1 LKTPEEAGEKMTTF
15 ERHLAWLAML
25 PAAAALAQGT
35 PSYPVKA
42 VRIIVP
48 FAAGGPTDVHSRWA
62 AQQLNAAFGQP
73 MVVDNRGGA
82 GGIIGTEM
90 AAKSAPDG
98 YTLLGGN
105 PGPLT
110 IAPSIRKQLPYDPV
124 KDFAPITLIAKSQ
137 SCICVHP
144 NMPAKNVKDFVALA
158 KARPGRI
165 NYATPGVG
173 TVGHFGVE
181 YLAYMTGIK
190 MNMVPYK
197 GAAPYV
203 IDLIAGQI
211 DMAFVQVAQ
220 AAPHVNAGKLKALGA
235 TGTQRSP
242 LLPNVPTADEQ
253 GVKGYSSYNWNGIL
267 APVGTPKAIVDR
279 IHAVLSKPLHTPE
292 TRELMVSQGFD
303 VAGDGPAEF
312 AAFIKAE
319 TERWAKV
326 GKAAGIQ
333 PE

>member
-1 LKTPEEAGEKMTTF
+1 MKNARLLIG
-15 ERHLAWLAML
+15 LALV
-25 PAAAALAQGT
+25 PASAAIAQGT
-35 PSYPVKA
+35 ASYPTKA

-48 FAAGGPTDVHSRWA
+48 FAPGGPTDVHSRWA

-90 AAKSAPDG
+90 AAKAPPDG

-124 KDFAPITLIAKSQ
+124 KDFVPITLIAKSQ

-144 NMPAKNVKDFVALA
+144 AMPAKNVKEFVALA
-158 KARPGRI
+158 KGKPGQI

-181 YLAYMTGIK
+181 YLAYMTGIR

-203 IDLIAGQI
+203 VDLIAGQI

-220 AAPHVNAGKLKALGA
+220 AAPHVQAGRLKALGT
-235 TGTQRSP
+235 TGTERSP
-242 LLPNVPTADEQ
+242 LLPEIPTANEQ

-267 APVGTPKAIVDR
+267 APAGTSKAIVDR
-279 IHAVLSKPLHTPE
+279 IHAILSKPLHTPE
-292 TRELMVSQGFD
+292 NREHLKAQGFD

-326 GKAAGIQ
+326 GKAAGIK